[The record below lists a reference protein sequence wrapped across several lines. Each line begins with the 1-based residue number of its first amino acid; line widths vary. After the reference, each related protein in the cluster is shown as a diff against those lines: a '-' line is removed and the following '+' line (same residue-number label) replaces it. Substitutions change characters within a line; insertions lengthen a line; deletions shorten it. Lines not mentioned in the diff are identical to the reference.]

1 MIPGV
6 FRGEWRVLERDPG
19 WAILTAGS
27 FRVRLRGRAIL
38 VAIRLPLPMTTPS
51 DGRKRS
57 AGPVVA
63 VLLALAVP
71 LTVFLPLV
79 FALIEH
85 MLFGSRHV
93 EQFFRAVGLHDEL
106 EAIYDPVISFLSNL
120 WP

>member
-1 MIPGV
+1 
-6 FRGEWRVLERDPG
+6 
-19 WAILTAGS
+19 
-27 FRVRLRGRAIL
+27 
-38 VAIRLPLPMTTPS
+38 MTTPS

-57 AGPVVA
+57 AGPVLA

-79 FALIEH
+79 LALIEH

-93 EQFFRAVGLHDEL
+93 EQFFREVGLHDEL
-106 EAIYDPVISFLSNL
+106 DAIYDPVISFLSSL